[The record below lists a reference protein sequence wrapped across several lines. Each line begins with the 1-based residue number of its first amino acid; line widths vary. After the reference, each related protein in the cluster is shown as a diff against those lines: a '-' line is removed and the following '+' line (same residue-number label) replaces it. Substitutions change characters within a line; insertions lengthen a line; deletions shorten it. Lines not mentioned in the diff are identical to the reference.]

1 MNADPRLVEKIRA
14 ASRSMVREWGF
25 MGGDFAGTDLSPSA
39 VHALIEIE
47 QGGMTARELGA
58 RLRIEKSSVS
68 RMLRKL
74 VEAGDVSEGAGEED
88 GRVKMLSLTPAG
100 KQRVQAIHAYAGAQV
115 ANALGHLERG
125 QERTVLDGLRLYTA
139 ALGAAAGEGIAAPA
153 IEIVRGYQT
162 GLIARI
168 TQMHAL
174 YYARTSG
181 FGQKFESVVAGGLAE
196 FCNRLD
202 NPRNVIWTATCG
214 GEIIGSVA
222 IDGDDLGDGKAHL
235 RWFIVDEGVR
245 GGGVG
250 RKLLSAA
257 LGFVDEQGF
266 AETHLWTFSGLLA
279 ARHLYEAFG
288 FTCRQEQ
295 SGAQW
300 GRQVMEQRFVRLHP

>member
-1 MNADPRLVEKIRA
+1 MNTDPRLVEEIRA
-14 ASRSMVREWGF
+14 ASRSMAREWGF

-47 QGGMTARELGA
+47 QGGMTARELGV
-58 RLRIEKSSVS
+58 RLRLEKSSVS

-74 VEAGDVSEGAGEED
+74 VDAGDVSEEAGEED
-88 GRVKMLSLTPAG
+88 GRVKRLLLTPAG
-100 KQRVQAIHAYAGAQV
+100 ERRVQAIHAYAGAQV
-115 ANALGHLERG
+115 ANALRHLKTG

-139 ALGAAAGEGIAAPA
+139 ALGAATGEGIAAPA

-168 TQMHAL
+168 TQMHAF
-174 YYARTSG
+174 YYAKTSG

-196 FCNRLD
+196 FCNRLE
-202 NPRNVIWTATCG
+202 NPRNAIWTATRG

-222 IDGDDLGDGKAHL
+222 IDGEDIGDAIAHL
-235 RWFIVDEGVR
+235 RWFIVDDGVR

-257 LGFVDEQGF
+257 LGFVDAQGF
-266 AETHLWTFSGLLA
+266 AQTHLWTFSGLLA
-279 ARHLYEAFG
+279 ARHLYETFG
-288 FTCRQEQ
+288 FSCVEEQ

-300 GRQVMEQRFVRLHP
+300 GRQVMEQRFVRPSP

>member
-1 MNADPRLVEKIRA
+1 MNTNPRLVEEIRT
-14 ASRSMVREWGF
+14 ASRSMAREWGF
-25 MGGDFAGTDLSPSA
+25 MGGEFAGTDLSPSA

-47 QGGMTARELGA
+47 HGGMTARDLGA
-58 RLRIEKSSVS
+58 RLRLEKSSVS
-68 RMLRKL
+68 RMLSKL
-74 VEAGDVSEGAGEED
+74 VEAGDVSEDAGEED

-100 KQRVQAIHAYAGAQV
+100 KRRVQAIHAYAGAQV
-115 ANALGHLERG
+115 TNALSHLKTG
-125 QERTVLDGLRLYTA
+125 QERTVLEGLRLYTA

-153 IEIVRGYQT
+153 IEIVRGYQA

-181 FGQKFESVVAGGLAE
+181 FGQKFESVVAAGLAE
-196 FCNRLD
+196 FCDRLE
-202 NPRNVIWTATCG
+202 NPRNAIWTAMRG

-222 IDGDDLGDGKAHL
+222 IDGEDIGDNIAHL
-235 RWFIVDEGVR
+235 RWFIVDDGVR

-250 RKLLSAA
+250 RTLLSAA
-257 LGFVDEQGF
+257 LGFVDAQGF

-279 ARHLYEAFG
+279 ARHLYETFG
-288 FTCRQEQ
+288 FTCREEQ

-300 GRQVMEQRFVRLHP
+300 GRQVMEQRFVRLGP